1 MGNNPKWGK
10 WLLSWKQKKGR
21 AKQKKILIATIAMAV
36 MAGSFFRL
44 DRLQPKQYAYAY
56 TEYVNVPEAS
66 IKDSIQN
73 VKAPIFQ
80 EPKSENS
87 QCAEREESLEIVSNA
102 KEDKFE
108 REIYD
113 VVGNAPIKEMVP
125 FIAEKDKRVA
135 ALIIGIAKKESD
147 WGKAAPSKNGNT
159 CYNYWGYKG
168 AGSRGTAMGYGCF
181 ANPEEAVDAISGRIG
196 ELVDKN
202 LNTPS
207 RMVVWKCGSSCAGH
221 DPQAVRKWVS
231 DVDLYFS
238 KLMRHE
244 G

>member
-1 MGNNPKWGK
+1 MGKSPEWGN
-10 WLLSWKQKKGR
+10 WLLNWKQKEGR

-44 DRLQPKQYAYAY
+44 DRLQPQQYAYAY
-56 TEYVNVPEAS
+56 AENIDAQKAS
-66 IKDSIQN
+66 VKDSIQN
-73 VKAPIFQ
+73 AQAQVFS
-80 EPKSENS
+80 KSEQEDG
-87 QCAEREESLEIVSNA
+87 QCFEKNEGPKDASSAN
-102 KEDKFE
+102 EDGFE
-108 REIYD
+108 QELYD

-135 ALIIGIAKKESD
+135 ALIIGIAKKESN
-147 WGKAAPSKNGNT
+147 WGKASPSKSGTT

-168 AGSRGTAMGYGCF
+168 AGSRGMAMGYGCF
-181 ANPEEAVDAISGRIG
+181 ADPEEAVDAIGGRIG

-231 DVDLYFS
+231 DVDIYYK
-238 KLMRHE
+238 KLVTVD